1 MTNLQGLEKMGQ
13 AYGCPDCGSDKTN
26 HSGWRIRKDSRG
38 HILYYKRCERYFTEN
53 PKYRGVHVDAR
64 QLLDKFVE
72 GNSVREI
79 ANAISVSK
87 STVGR
92 KLIEGLKEVP
102 TWQETASM
110 WLEEYQALK
119 GDWFKDLVMDTTP
132 MKVEGE
138 KRTYL
143 HAADG
148 YTGLPL
154 IYKIIDTPYEKEELI
169 SPQLRELRDLGYW
182 PDVATIDGSMALYSA
197 LINTYGSVPIQ
208 FCLVHLCR
216 DLKKDLKV
224 KGPQFSLVR
233 KSARNLILHAACSD
247 RKTRQTMLRR
257 LEDLINSCND
267 EVTVNVVENFFR
279 KIDHYKTLE
288 ELKGHSEALTTNLC
302 ENHVKWIKVKLA
314 HKLFGFKSLET
325 AQKHIDLYWK
335 KYIDKRLESKS
346 LMSPKYRSML
356 FLLDGHISLEKLA
369 TLIEGATYE
378 ELLRIATKKKKEII
392 WTIKGHYPVSMKQ
405 IRKILAFSTKVDT
418 IGQLADMMALDPIVV
433 DSITRRYGKEAIFG
447 YKVRVE
453 SINLMNLD
461 LYFDEE
467 KADRIFRA
475 LRIVREPETN
485 TTLM

>member
-1 MTNLQGLEKMGQ
+1 MYEGKLKLTNLKN
-13 AYGCPDCGSDKTN
+13 A
-26 HSGWRIRKDSRG
+26 R
-38 HILYYKRCERYFTEN
+38 EN
-53 PKYRGVHVDAR
+53 PKYRGVHADVR

-92 KLIEGLKEVP
+92 KLTEGLKEVS
-102 TWQETASM
+102 TWQEMAST
-110 WLEEYQALK
+110 WLEKYQALK
-119 GDWFKDLVMDTTP
+119 GDWFKDLVIDTTP

-169 SPQLRELRDLGYW
+169 SPQLRELRDLGYR
-182 PDVATIDGSMALYSA
+182 PDIATIDGSMALYSA

-233 KSARNLILHAACSD
+233 ESARNLILHAACSD
-247 RKTRQTMLRR
+247 QNTRQIMLRR
-257 LEDLINSCND
+257 LEDLINLCND
-267 EVTVNVVENFFR
+267 EVTVNVVENFLR

-302 ENHVKWIKVKLA
+302 ENHVKWIKVKLR

-346 LMSPKYRSML
+346 LMSLISRPKYRSML
-356 FLLDGHISLEKLA
+356 FLLDGHTSLEKLA

-392 WTIKGHYPVSMKQ
+392 WTMKGGHYPVSMKQ

-418 IGQLADMMALDPIVV
+418 IGQLADIMALDPIVV
-433 DSITRRYGKEAIFG
+433 DSILKRYGKEAIFG
-447 YKVRVE
+447 YKVRVG
-453 SINLMNLD
+453 SITLMNLD
-461 LYFDEE
+461 LHFNEE
-467 KADRIFRA
+467 KADRIFRS
-475 LRIVREPETN
+475 LRIIREPETN